1 MNLEQL
7 EAKHRELGEEIERLK
22 REGDYVLRLR
32 VTGLNSLNVEFTTG
46 RGEVVNLGRIGYD
59 GRCSILNMISE
70 NENYELWLENGMK
83 ICSESVMWRD
93 ARYAINNEGV
103 LLNLDTMDNGIY
115 DFKQCCAI
123 TGCEDENIFR
133 HKHNNRP
140 ILF

>member
-32 VTGLNSLNVEFTTG
+32 VTGSSNALSADITVD
-46 RGEVVNLGRIGYD
+46 GELGCLGFIRSNG
-59 GRCSILNMISE
+59 GCSILNTTIK
-70 NENYELWLENGMK
+70 NESLKLWREKGMK
-83 ICSESVMWRD
+83 ILNESVKWKD
-93 ARYAINNEGV
+93 ARYAINNDGV

-115 DFKQCCAI
+115 DFKQCCSI
-123 TGCEDENIFR
+123 VGCEDTTIIR
-133 HKHNNRP
+133 HEHNNRP